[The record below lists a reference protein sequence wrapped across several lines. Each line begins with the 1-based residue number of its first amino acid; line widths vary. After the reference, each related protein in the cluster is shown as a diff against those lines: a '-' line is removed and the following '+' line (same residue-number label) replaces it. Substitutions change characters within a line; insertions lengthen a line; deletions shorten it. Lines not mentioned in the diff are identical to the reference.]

1 MVITAGQIHNTIT
14 TITVMATDMVVEEGV
29 VIGAVDTHGI
39 IMVDTR
45 TIRALMDRVITHI
58 TKVNTIMEI
67 QQLVHQIL
75 VHLVP
80 GMGTIANIRLLLDG
94 LNLGVTNLQHSP
106 NHKHTHIHSHQFK
119 HHLWHHLIHINQL
132 PRMHLENSAPSQ
144 PRSLQ
149 C

>member
-1 MVITAGQIHNTIT
+1 VVITAGQIHNTIT

-45 TIRALMDRVITHI
+45 AIRALMDHVITHI
-58 TKVNTIMEI
+58 TKVNIIMET
-67 QQLVHQIL
+67 QQLVHQIP
-75 VHLVP
+75 VNLVP
-80 GMGTIANIRLLLDG
+80 GMGTIANIRLLPDG

-119 HHLWHHLIHINQL
+119 HHL
-132 PRMHLENSAPSQ
+132 
-144 PRSLQ
+144 
-149 C
+149 